1 MPEMENVFVYRPGGK
16 LTAADIKMET
26 LTMDETPTQ
35 SSSDVKNVEND
46 VKPEAKVEDDD
57 GADSDDEKQA
67 ILEDENI
74 QITQVWRML
83 S

>member
-1 MPEMENVFVYRPGGK
+1 MPEMENVFIYRPGGK

-35 SSSDVKNVEND
+35 SSPDVKNVEND
-46 VKPEAKVEDDD
+46 VKPEAKSVEDDA
-57 GADSDDEKQA
+57 ADSDDEKQA
-67 ILEDENI
+67 ILEEENI
-74 QITQVWRML
+74 QITQVWTIL